1 MCNLT
6 FINKLKPT
14 TRSCLVGLCLAAIGA
29 CTPIYKFHG
38 YVPTPEELAEVKV
51 GVDTRDSV
59 IEAVGA
65 PSASGV
71 LKDSGYYYVASK
83 VRHYGP
89 KRPKV
94 VERQLVAISF
104 DQRGVVRNIERFELE
119 DGIIVTLD
127 RRVTDSS
134 VQDKGFLRQL
144 LGNIGNF
151 NPANIP
157 GVSN

>member
-1 MCNLT
+1 MLKVVNR
-6 FINKLKPT
+6 LKPASRT
-14 TRSCLVGLCLAAIGA
+14 LVFTACLAVASA
-29 CTPIYKFHG
+29 CTPIFENHG
-38 YVPTPEELAEVKV
+38 YIPPAEDLAEIKV

-65 PSASGV
+65 PSSSGV
-71 LKDSGYYYVASK
+71 VRDSGFYYVRSK

-89 KRPKV
+89 KRPEV

-104 DQRGVVRNIERFELE
+104 DQRGVVRNIERFGLE
-119 DGIIVTLD
+119 DGIIVQLD
-127 RRVTDSS
+127 RRVTELSIEGT
-134 VQDKGFLRQL
+134 GFLRQL

-157 GVSN
+157 GATN

>member
-1 MCNLT
+1 MLKVVNR
-6 FINKLKPT
+6 LKPA
-14 TRSCLVGLCLAAIGA
+14 SKALVFGACLVVAGA
-29 CTPIYKFHG
+29 CTPVFENHG
-38 YVPTPEELAEVKV
+38 YVPTPEELAEIKV

-65 PSASGV
+65 PTSSGV
-71 LKDSGYYYVASK
+71 VRDSGYYYVRSK

-89 KRPKV
+89 KRPEV

-104 DQRGVVRNIERFELE
+104 DQRGVVRNIERFGLE
-119 DGIIVTLD
+119 DGVVVQLD

-134 VQDKGFLRQL
+134 IEGRGFLRQL

-157 GVSN
+157 GATN